1 MKLLFFLVFYIYLV
15 ISPLSVQAQQTSW
28 IALLADEG
36 GYHNAY
42 CAFPEGYAAKA
53 ELYVWVRPSLGIGGV
68 YFSINYPEFVL
79 PEDMEIN
86 ENTVLAYWGDLET
99 GIEIGTI
106 CIEEESWL
114 VRQTFWIVSHEYSA
128 IQIVPHSNPDAIPA
142 YEEVGFWI
150 CSSGS
155 TSPFDAIAGLSINQ
169 PLYGWLCKEPL
180 DLVVGVEES
189 SWGAIKSLL
198 NSR

>member
-1 MKLLFFLVFYIYLV
+1 MKLLFFLVFFSSYLAILPFTV
-15 ISPLSVQAQQTSW
+15 HAQQTSG
-28 IALLADEG
+28 IGLFAGEVGFA
-36 GYHNAY
+36 NAY
-42 CAFPEGYAAKA
+42 CEFPEGYVAKA

-68 YFSINYPEFVL
+68 YFSIDYPAFIL

-86 ENTVLAYWGDLET
+86 ENTVLAYWGDLDT

-128 IQIVPHSNPDAIPA
+128 IQIVPHSNPDSIPIL
-142 YEEVGFWI
+142 EEVGFAV
-150 CSSGS
+150 CHGGHY
-155 TSPFDAIAGLSINQ
+155 PFDGIGSLIINM
-169 PLYGWLCKEPL
+169 PLDSWLCKEPL

-189 SWGAIKSLL
+189 SWGAIKSMY
-198 NSR
+198 R